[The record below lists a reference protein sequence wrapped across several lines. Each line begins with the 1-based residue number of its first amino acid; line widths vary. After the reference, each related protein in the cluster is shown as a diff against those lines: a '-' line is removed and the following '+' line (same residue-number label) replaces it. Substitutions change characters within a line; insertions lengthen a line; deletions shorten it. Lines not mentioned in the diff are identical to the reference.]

1 MWEYNYTNYNYDELY
16 HYGVKGMKWKNHT
29 YATREELE
37 AAKKKYKTEKQEF
50 KADRK
55 VVYKELKKN
64 KTVVDLKNGDIL
76 PTAGLMAGL
85 VATRRKNGQSAKA
98 KEEYAQKVLD
108 SALKKYRRRTIAE
121 VVGSTAF
128 LAGVAIIPNIL
139 SKVTQ

>member
-1 MWEYNYTNYNYDELY
+1 MWQYNYTTPYNELY
-16 HYGVKGMKWKNHT
+16 HYGVKGVKWKNHT

-85 VATRRKNGQSAKA
+85 VATRRKNGQSAKV

-108 SALKKYRRRTIAE
+108 SALKKYRRSTIAE
-121 VVGSTAF
+121 IVGSTAF
-128 LAGVAIIPNIL
+128 LAGVAIIPNII

>member
-1 MWEYNYTNYNYDELY
+1 MWQYNYTNQDNELY
-16 HYGVKGMKWKNHT
+16 HYGVKGMKQKNHT

-37 AAKKKYKTEKQEF
+37 ADKKKYKTEKQEC

-85 VATRRKNGQSAKA
+85 VATRRKNGQSAKV

-108 SALKKYRRRTIAE
+108 SALKKYRRSTIAE
-121 VVGSTAF
+121 IVGSTAF
-128 LAGVAIIPNIL
+128 LAGVAIIPNII

>member
-1 MWEYNYTNYNYDELY
+1 MWQYNYTTADNELY

-76 PTAGLMAGL
+76 TTAGLMAGL
-85 VATRRKNGQSAKA
+85 VATRRKNGQSAKV

-108 SALKKYRRRTIAE
+108 SALKKYRRSTIAE
-121 VVGSTAF
+121 IVGSTAF
-128 LAGVAIIPNIL
+128 LAGVAIIPNII

>member
-1 MWEYNYTNYNYDELY
+1 MWQYNYTTSYNELY

-64 KTVVDLKNGDIL
+64 KTFVDLKNGDIL

-85 VATRRKNGQSAKA
+85 VATRRKNGQSAKV

-108 SALKKYRRRTIAE
+108 SALKKYRRSTIAE
-121 VVGSTAF
+121 IVGSTAF
-128 LAGVAIIPNIL
+128 LAGVAIIPNII

>member
-1 MWEYNYTNYNYDELY
+1 MWQYNYTNQDNELY

-37 AAKKKYKTEKQEF
+37 AAKKKYKDEKKEF

-85 VATRRKNGQSAKA
+85 VATRRKNGQSAKV

-108 SALKKYRRRTIAE
+108 SALKKYRRSTIAE
-121 VVGSTAF
+121 IVGSTAF
-128 LAGVAIIPNIL
+128 LAGVAIIPNII

>member
-1 MWEYNYTNYNYDELY
+1 MWQYNYTNPDNELY

-37 AAKKKYKTEKQEF
+37 AAKKKYKDEKKEF

-64 KTVVDLKNGDIL
+64 KTAIHLKNGDIL

-85 VATRRKNGQSAKA
+85 VATRRKNGQSAKV

-108 SALKKYRRRTIAE
+108 SALKKYRRSTIAE
-121 VVGSTAF
+121 IVGSTAF

-139 SKVTQ
+139 SKVTR

>member
-1 MWEYNYTNYNYDELY
+1 MWQYNYTTADNELY

-55 VVYKELKKN
+55 VVYKELKKD
-64 KTVVDLKNGDIL
+64 KTVINLKTGDIL
-76 PTAGLMAGL
+76 PTAGIIAGS
-85 VATRRKNGQSAKA
+85 VAARRKNGQSAKV

-108 SALKKYRRRTIAE
+108 SALKKYRRSTIAE
-121 VVGSTAF
+121 IVGSTAF
-128 LAGVAIIPNIL
+128 LAGVAIIPNII

>member
-1 MWEYNYTNYNYDELY
+1 MWQYTYTNQDNELY

-85 VATRRKNGQSAKA
+85 VATRRKNGQSAKV

-108 SALKKYRRRTIAE
+108 SALKKYRRSTIAE
-121 VVGSTAF
+121 IVGSTAF
-128 LAGVAIIPNIL
+128 LAGVAIIPNII

>member
-1 MWEYNYTNYNYDELY
+1 MWQYNYANPDNELY

-85 VATRRKNGQSAKA
+85 VATRRKNGQSAKV

-108 SALKKYRRRTIAE
+108 SALKKYRRSTIAE
-121 VVGSTAF
+121 IVGSTAF

-139 SKVTQ
+139 SKVTR

>member
-1 MWEYNYTNYNYDELY
+1 MWQYNYTIPDNELY

-37 AAKKKYKTEKQEF
+37 AAKKKSKDENKEF

-55 VVYKELKKN
+55 AVYKELKKN
-64 KTVVDLKNGDIL
+64 KTVSNLDNGERL
-76 PTAGLMAGL
+76 STAGITAGD
-85 VATRRKNGQSAKA
+85 VASARKKGQSAKV

-139 SKVTQ
+139 SKATQ

>member
-1 MWEYNYTNYNYDELY
+1 MWQYNYTTPYNELY

-76 PTAGLMAGL
+76 TNDGLMDGL
-85 VATRRKNGQSAKA
+85 VATRRKNGQSAKV

-108 SALKKYRRRTIAE
+108 SALKKYRRSTIAE
-121 VVGSTAF
+121 IVGSTAF
-128 LAGVAIIPNIL
+128 LAGVAIIPNII

>member
-1 MWEYNYTNYNYDELY
+1 MWQYNYTNHDNEFY

-85 VATRRKNGQSAKA
+85 VATRRKNGQSAKV

-108 SALKKYRRRTIAE
+108 SALKKYRRSTIAE
-121 VVGSTAF
+121 IVGSTAF
-128 LAGVAIIPNIL
+128 LAGVAIIPNVI
-139 SKVTQ
+139 SKLTQ

>member
-1 MWEYNYTNYNYDELY
+1 MWQYNYTNPDNELY

-85 VATRRKNGQSAKA
+85 VATGRKNGQSAKV
-98 KEEYAQKVLD
+98 KEEYSQKVLD
-108 SALKKYRRRTIAE
+108 SALKKYRRSTIAE
-121 VVGSTAF
+121 IVGSTAF